1 MRDVPSF
8 SSAARRNDVPR
19 RRYAGVIVML
29 ALLSLGGL
37 ATPPARADEQASL
50 ANLLLLEQMAD
61 VATTQQLLH
70 SGDCATS
77 PQTLAHGFAAA
88 RPGARVHCVLGSEAD
103 PLARPFVGSAL
114 TNAAVAL
121 GLNGLLRF
129 SVRGLG
135 SSGTRALRYSVEIY
149 PAVLIGNVSSIFHI
163 ERVSTSINLSVRRL

>member
-1 MRDVPSF
+1 M
-8 SSAARRNDVPR
+8 
-19 RRYAGVIVML
+19 
-29 ALLSLGGL
+29 
-37 ATPPARADEQASL
+37 L

-70 SGDCATS
+70 SGSCATS
-77 PQTLAHGFAAA
+77 LQSIDRGAA
-88 RPGARVHCVLGSEAD
+88 RPGAHVKCVLGSEAD

-121 GLNGLLRF
+121 GLNGLLRL

-135 SSGTRALRYSVEIY
+135 TSGTRALRFSVEVY

-163 ERVSTSINLSVRRL
+163 ERVSTSVNLSIRRL